1 MTRLRLP
8 LLLLSSLLVWAGC
21 AYESSGTTTTTTVAE
36 DGVPPPTS
44 PASILFEDQRI
55 EGSAVVVQSLTLPA
69 TGFVVLQDAAG
80 DLIGLS
86 EVIGPGRIDAVPVP
100 FFVPL
105 DADTTVSAALHI
117 DMDRDRT
124 FIYEPPDSFVDVP
137 AATAD
142 GAAAAATASVVL
154 LPPVGGGSIVVAEQ
168 RTSGSP
174 VVVESVTLPA
184 PGFVAVQV
192 NEGDAPGRVIG
203 STDLFPAGTTEGE
216 PILVEI
222 DPPLRVT
229 GRVWVVAYVD
239 RNENGVFDP
248 DDGDEPA
255 QTEDGEP
262 VQADPVVTVVPLDP
276 SSVEVED
283 QEGDGTT
290 ISVAGV
296 TLASGGFVDVRIDD
310 GGVPGERIARS
321 EWLAEGTYED
331 LVFTPSRPLDADS
344 RIWVRVVIDF
354 DENQRLG
361 DTEPLGVT
369 EDGRPAIASLE
380 YTFVEPDDD
389 GDGS

>member
-8 LLLLSSLLVWAGC
+8 LLLLSSLVVCTAC
-21 AYESSGTTTTTTVAE
+21 AYESSGTTTTTSLAE
-36 DGVPPPTS
+36 DAVPPATS
-44 PASILFEDQRI
+44 PASIVFEDQRI
-55 EGSAVVVQSLTLPA
+55 EGSAVLVESLTLPA

-80 DLIGLS
+80 ELIGLS
-86 EVIGPGRIDAVPVP
+86 EVIGPGRIDDVPVP
-100 FFVPL
+100 FFVPI

-124 FIYEPPDSFVDVP
+124 FIYEPPDSFIDVP
-137 AATAD
+137 AVTTE

-154 LPPVGGGSIVVAEQ
+154 LPRVAGGDLAVAEQ
-168 RTSGSP
+168 RISGSP
-174 VVVESVTLPA
+174 LEVQGVTLPA

-192 NEGDAPGRVIG
+192 NEGGAPGRVIG
-203 STDLFPAGTTEGE
+203 ATGLLPAGTTEGE
-216 PILVEI
+216 QLMVEL

-229 GRVWVVAYVD
+229 GRVFVVAYVD
-239 RNENGVFDP
+239 RDENGVLDP
-248 DDGDEPA
+248 EDGDEPA

-262 VQADPVVTVVPLDP
+262 VQADPVITVVPLDP
-276 SSVEVED
+276 SSVETED
-283 QEGDGTT
+283 QEGDGTA
-290 ISVAGV
+290 IAVASV
-296 TLASGGFVDVRIDD
+296 TLASGGFVDIRIDD
-310 GGVPGERIARS
+310 GGIPGERIARS
-321 EWLAEGTYED
+321 EWLADGTYED
-331 LVFTPSRPLDADS
+331 LVFTPNRPLDADT

-361 DTEPLGVT
+361 DAEPLGVT